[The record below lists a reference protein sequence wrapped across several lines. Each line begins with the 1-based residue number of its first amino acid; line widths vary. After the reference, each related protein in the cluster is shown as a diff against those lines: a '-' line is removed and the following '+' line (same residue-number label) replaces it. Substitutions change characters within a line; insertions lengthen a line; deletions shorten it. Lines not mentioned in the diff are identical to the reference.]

1 MITITARTPLHKGDD
16 TMTNMRKRLHALLAV
31 LALAVA
37 PFATAQTLTLLFPQE
52 PGSLLPHFDLL
63 SLAHE
68 AQDLVFD
75 RLFVVDEDGAY
86 LPHLAEE
93 VPTIANGGISA
104 DGRVYTIRLREGPSW
119 HDGTP
124 VTSADLV
131 YTWQVI
137 TDPDLP
143 IPTRTVWRDIV
154 SIETPDERTAVVTFA
169 DTNVGFLGAASFA
182 GAFLLPSHLLEGT
195 DLANSGFHRLPVGNG
210 PFRLAEWQAGSFL
223 RFERH
228 DAYWDGAAH
237 FDSVVIRIVPGSEAQ
252 RTVLSRG
259 EADLVLQ
266 VALTEL
272 PFLETL
278 PNYRRASVPTFANWQ
293 LWLNNEDPAL
303 TDVRVRRALVHAI
316 DRQLISDA
324 LLGGLSDPTDAAL
337 PPSHW
342 AHAGDVRSYPYDVAE
357 AERLLDEAGW
367 ARSAPGAVRARGG
380 TPLRVEVINIA
391 GQADRLQVVQAIQAM
406 WRSVGVQAE
415 VREIDA
421 ASFPPTL
428 AAGDFQAAYGFFG
441 EGQEP
446 VWNLWLGTNW
456 QRYGNGDALALLRLY
471 GVTVDRDERRAIAI
485 AFQRA
490 VAEDVPV
497 IFLAPRPLL
506 AAVRTDVQGFA
517 PTTTSSLWNVHTW
530 RR

>member
-1 MITITARTPLHKGDD
+1 
-16 TMTNMRKRLHALLAV
+16 MTTVRLRLYALLAI
-31 LALAVA
+31 LALTFA
-37 PFATAQTLTLLFPQE
+37 PFATAQTLTLVFPQE

-75 RLFVVDEDGAY
+75 RLFVVDEDGTY
-86 LPHLAEE
+86 LPHLAAE
-93 VPTIANGGISA
+93 VPTLENGGISA
-104 DGRVYTIRLREGPSW
+104 DGRVYTIRLREGPTW

-131 YTWQVI
+131 TTWRVI

-143 IPTRTVWRDIV
+143 IPTRTVWRDIA
-154 SIETPDERTAVVTFA
+154 SIDTPDERTAVVTFA

-195 DLANSGFHRLPVGNG
+195 DLANSPFHRMPVGNG
-210 PFRLAEWQAGSFL
+210 AFRLAEWQAGSFL

-228 DAYWDGAAH
+228 DAYWDGAAQ

-272 PFLETL
+272 PFLATL

-303 TDVRVRRALVHAI
+303 SDVRVRRALLHAI
-316 DRQLISDA
+316 DRELIA
-324 LLGGLSDPTDAAL
+324 ETLLGGLSEPIDAVL

-342 AHAGDVRSYPYDVAE
+342 AHADDVRAYPYDVAE
-357 AERLLDEAGW
+357 AERLLDEALW
-367 ARSAPGAVRARGG
+367 PRAGAGGSRAQGG

-406 WRSVGVQAE
+406 WRSIGVEAE

-428 AAGDFQAAYGFFG
+428 GAGDFQAAYGFFG

-456 QRYGNGDALALLRLY
+456 QRYGNQDALALLRRY
-471 GVTVDRDERRAIAI
+471 GVTVERDERRDIAI
-485 AFQRA
+485 EFQRM
-490 VAEDVPV
+490 VAEDLPV

-506 AAVRTDVQGFA
+506 AAVHTDLEGFA

>member
-1 MITITARTPLHKGDD
+1 MTMIWQ
-16 TMTNMRKRLHALLAV
+16 RLHALMAV
-31 LALAVA
+31 LALTVA
-37 PFATAQTLTLLFPQE
+37 PLAAAQTLTLLFPQE

-75 RLFVVDEDGAY
+75 RLFVVDEGGTY
-86 LPHLAEE
+86 LPQLAAE
-93 VPTIANGGISA
+93 VPTVANGGISA
-104 DGRVYTIRLREGPSW
+104 DGRVYTIRLREGPTW

-124 VTSADLV
+124 VTSADV
-131 YTWQVI
+131 AYTWRVI

-154 SIETPDERTAVVTFA
+154 SIETPDDRTAVITFA
-169 DTNVGFLGAASFA
+169 DTNVSFLGAASFA
-182 GAFLLPSHLLEGT
+182 GAYLLPSHLLDGT
-195 DLANSGFHRLPVGNG
+195 DLANSPFHRAPVGSG

-272 PFLETL
+272 PFLATL

-303 TDVRVRRALVHAI
+303 ADVRVRRALLHAI
-316 DRQLISDA
+316 DRQLIADA
-324 LLGGLSDPTDAAL
+324 LLGGLSDPSDAAL

-342 AHAGDVRSYPYDVAE
+342 AHADDVRAYPFDVAE

-367 ARSAPGAVRARGG
+367 ARAGGGAMRAQGG

-428 AAGDFQAAYGFFG
+428 GAGDYQAAYGFFG

-456 QRYGNGDALALLRLY
+456 QRYANQEALDLLRRY
-471 GVTVDRDERRAIAI
+471 GVTVDQAERREVAI
-485 AFQRA
+485 AFQRL

-497 IFLAPRPLL
+497 IILAPRPLL
-506 AAVRTDVQGFA
+506 AAVRSDLQGFA